1 MPYQNLKKTLWWAIS
16 SISELTFY
24 YILLLIS
31 FFLFP
36 EGRTPE
42 YLSFYIESSLIAT
55 TKPEERRQL
64 ISDSFNIRKPELKL

>member
-1 MPYQNLKKTLWWAIS
+1 V
-16 SISELTFY
+16 
-24 YILLLIS
+24 
-31 FFLFP
+31 FP

-42 YLSFYIESSLIAT
+42 YLSFYTESSLIAT